1 MAIHKMSY
9 VAVIGFATIALGI
22 TLRTAHPASPV
33 RDRQPWAAVP
43 AAMVVPHGPAANLRP
58 GDWMCEACG
67 GHNFASRNSCF
78 TCNRGNPALVGGA
91 GGAAAAPVG
100 SGANSVPLG
109 QPADPMMAAASMAS
123 TQAFSQIGVGAFNQG
138 AASSAMKMGD
148 WMCQSCGGHNF
159 ANKVACFTC
168 KNPKPF

>member
-1 MAIHKMSY
+1 MSY

-33 RDRQPWAAVP
+33 RDRQQFPQPWWYHTAPLPISGQEIGCVKRAEVTTLL
-43 AAMVVPHGPAANLRP
+43 AETL
-58 GDWMCEACG
+58 
-67 GHNFASRNSCF
+67 F
-78 TCNRGNPALVGGA
+78 TCNRGNPALTGGA
-91 GGAAAAPVG
+91 GGAGAAPVG